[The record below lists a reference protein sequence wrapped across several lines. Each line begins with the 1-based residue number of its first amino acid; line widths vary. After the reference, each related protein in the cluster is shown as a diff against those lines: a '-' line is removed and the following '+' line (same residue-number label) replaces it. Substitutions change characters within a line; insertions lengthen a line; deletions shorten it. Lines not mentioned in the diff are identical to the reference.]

1 MKKSEITVTMPISAY
16 EELMGIKTKYENLTK
31 QLSECYDTTN
41 FKLNPAEPIRFDYEK
56 AEKIAKEFLPYSCK
70 DARICF

>member
-16 EELMGIKTKYENLTK
+16 EELMLIKTKYENIAK
-31 QLSECYDTTN
+31 QLSECYDLNN
-41 FKLNPAEPIRFDYEK
+41 FKINPAEPIRFDFEK
-56 AEKIAKEFLPYSCK
+56 AESITRKFLPYSCK